1 MEVLLEHLKNDPT
14 LYLSEMA
21 DYLFSK
27 GFPAYS
33 VSRIWSALK
42 SRKITRK
49 VLEIHAREQNE
60 IKRQEFLRITSIYT
74 AEQRLYIDERSVML
88 RLLYNSLI
96 GINLNYNCDSH
107 LAEKA
112 TRRRYGRSEVNVRAY
127 VHKYN
132 RHGHR
137 GSSSNHYTTSS
148 STNLC
153 MMNSRKLLGDCSY
166 VYQGN

>member
-1 MEVLLEHLKNDPT
+1 MKKWIGIPDFEMEVLLEQLKVDPT

-21 DYLFSK
+21 DYLLSK

-33 VSRIWSALK
+33 VSRIWSGLK
-42 SRKITRK
+42 SRNITRK
-49 VLEIHAREQNE
+49 VIEIHAREQNE

-74 AEQRLYIDERSVML
+74 AEQRLYIDERLVVL
-88 RLLYNSLI
+88 CPAYHNLI
-96 GINLNYNCDSH
+96 KINLNHRCDSH
-107 LAEKA
+107 LTEKA

-137 GSSSNHYTTSS
+137 GNKSS
-148 STNLC
+148 
-153 MMNSRKLLGDCSY
+153 KL
-166 VYQGN
+166 